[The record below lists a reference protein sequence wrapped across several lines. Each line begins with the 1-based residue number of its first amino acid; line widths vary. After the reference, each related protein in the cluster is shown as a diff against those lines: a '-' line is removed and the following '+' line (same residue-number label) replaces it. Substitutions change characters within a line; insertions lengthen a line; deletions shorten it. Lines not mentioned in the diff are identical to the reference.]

1 MKLYDDNGL
10 KLQGYTFLER
20 VVALDSLDWERIL
33 SRYTNTSLILG
44 PTTEDFFILK
54 FYQNNKIQYLYTGD
68 SEEMYTNFVEDRFK
82 IDVRGLVEEN
92 FQITRGQFRLVGN
105 FYQRIFD
112 KQTTFVLT
120 ELNSDRTEI
129 RI

>member
-44 PTTEDFFILK
+44 PTPADFFYIKILPK
-54 FYQNNKIQYLYTGD
+54 
-68 SEEMYTNFVEDRFK
+68 
-82 IDVRGLVEEN
+82 
-92 FQITRGQFRLVGN
+92 
-105 FYQRIFD
+105 
-112 KQTTFVLT
+112 
-120 ELNSDRTEI
+120 
-129 RI
+129 